1 MGVFNF
7 FKRQNKS
14 DSFDSFPDLTNYR
27 IYLFL
32 KGGELNEV
40 IAQMGEYYEMYPTE
54 TAFSAQLYKL
64 NDTPWTY
71 IVLTLLPNVTEI
83 SPIWDYFNILLWMS
97 DKAELSFAYAYSTQF
112 GELPLFAYRDYDNQF
127 GDSCKGIANGKQI
140 YAKVP
145 EQEVLWGQ
153 SVSEQFDYEGY
164 LWENYGVDISL
175 VL

>member
-1 MGVFNF
+1 
-7 FKRQNKS
+7 
-14 DSFDSFPDLTNYR
+14 
-27 IYLFL
+27 
-32 KGGELNEV
+32 
-40 IAQMGEYYEMYPTE
+40 
-54 TAFSAQLYKL
+54 
-64 NDTPWTY
+64 
-71 IVLTLLPNVTEI
+71 
-83 SPIWDYFNILLWMS
+83 MS